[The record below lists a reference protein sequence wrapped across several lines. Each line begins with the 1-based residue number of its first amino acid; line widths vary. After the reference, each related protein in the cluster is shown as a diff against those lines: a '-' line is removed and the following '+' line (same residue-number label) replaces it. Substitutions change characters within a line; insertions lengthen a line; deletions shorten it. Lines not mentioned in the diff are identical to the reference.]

1 MTTAQ
6 KSMPADFTWSRE
18 PQAADAIQTLLEEA
32 YARNGRLASFSRELE
47 EKTGTRLFD
56 WLDHLKIPESDPVLP
71 RVREAGF
78 CAHDTELG
86 TVWKHPGALVPR
98 VLVRE
103 SPGRAVAVK
112 VGSVPAFL
120 TANAWARQFVDE
132 AGEASLIGTDGGRF
146 HVARVASEGE
156 VELYVV
162 ERHGWP
168 HFMPPDDSTEQI
180 AAAARHYKAFR
191 DRRRDLAD
199 DADGF
204 AQATDLIRAAAR
216 DIGRDWACDR
226 FFAAERDYWQ
236 GRNRAA
242 QVQRARQDALGL
254 GWANHDH
261 HTYRS
266 SREHFARLIA
276 VFEEL
281 GFECRERFYAGRDA
295 GWGAQVLEQPAAGV
309 VIFADVDLAPEE
321 VTGDFAH
328 EPLPPRRELGTVG
341 LWCRLHGES
350 FLQAGMHHLECQ
362 FNFDAAR
369 EQLADREV
377 PSMDPFTDFEH
388 LKQCFTAGQAWP
400 VEPKRID
407 ALLEEGLI
415 TGEQAERFRN
425 EGALGSHLEI
435 LERNDGYKG
444 FNQTGIND
452 IIKRTDPRK

>member
-6 KSMPADFTWSRE
+6 KTLPPDFTWSCE
-18 PQAADAIQTLLEEA
+18 PDATNAIQTLLDEA
-32 YARNGRLASFSRELE
+32 CAANGRLAAFAQELA

-56 WLDHLKIPESDPVLP
+56 WVDHLKVSEADSALHA
-71 RVREAGF
+71 VRESGF
-78 CAHDTELG
+78 QSGESELG
-86 TVWKHPGALVPR
+86 TTWTHPGALVPR

-103 SPGRAVAVK
+103 SSGRAVALK
-112 VGSVPAFL
+112 VERVTAFL
-120 TANAWARQFVDE
+120 EANEWARQF
-132 AGEASLIGTDGGRF
+132 GEDGGESSVIGTDGGRF
-146 HVARVASEGE
+146 RVAHVASEAG

-168 HFMPPDDSTEQI
+168 HFAPPDDSAERI
-180 AAAARHYKAFR
+180 AAAARHYEAFR
-191 DRRRDLAD
+191 QRRRDFAD

-204 AQATDLIRAAAR
+204 AQATDLIRAASR
-216 DIGRDWACDR
+216 EIGRDWACDR

-236 GRNRAA
+236 SRNRAA

-266 SREHFARLIA
+266 SREDFARLIA

-328 EPLPPRRELGTVG
+328 EPLPPRAELGTVG

-362 FNFDAAR
+362 FSFASAR
-369 EQLADREV
+369 QQLAAQEV

-388 LKQCFTAGQAWP
+388 LKQCFTAGQVWP

-415 TGEQAERFRN
+415 TDQQAERFRK

-444 FNQTGIND
+444 FNQMGIND